1 MLELIE
7 LRETIERERRQLDSM
22 IMHEKDM
29 DRIYEANIRLDRLI
43 ERYIEI
49 METPQE
55 TKVSEPVL

>member
-7 LRETIERERRQLDSM
+7 LRETIERERRRLDSM
-22 IMHEKDM
+22 IMHETDM
-29 DRIYEANIRLDRLI
+29 DLIYEANIRLDRLI